1 MNLNKLF
8 PGLTPRLALWLVG
21 MYALRRKNLT
31 YRQLGA
37 LTGITDTYLIAVFNG
52 HKKITPRVIEQVK
65 KHLDV
70 DLTMFL

>member
-1 MNLNKLF
+1 
-8 PGLTPRLALWLVG
+8 